1 MNTFN
6 GILLAATSDGDF
18 FKTIGGMAEKLYDK
32 ILTIAG
38 PIAILSVAVALIVSM
53 TSHNQ
58 KAVDASKQVIKWV
71 IVAFIALFILSSV
84 FAWIVGSEGLN
95 VSSKITN

>member
-6 GILLAATSDGDF
+6 GILLAATSNDF
-18 FKTIGGMAEKLYDK
+18 FGKIGDMAKTVYDK

-38 PIAILSVAVALIVSM
+38 PIAILSIAVALIVSM

-58 KAVDASKQVIKWV
+58 KAVDASKQVIKW
-71 IVAFIALFILSSV
+71 ILVAFIGLFLLSPI
-84 FAWIVGSEGLN
+84 FAWIVGSDGLD
-95 VSSKITN
+95 VATQIQQ

>member
-6 GILLAATSDGDF
+6 GILLAATSNDIFG
-18 FKTIGGMAEKLYDK
+18 TIGNMAKTLYGK

-38 PIAILSVAVALIVSM
+38 PVAILSVAVALIVSM
-53 TSHNQ
+53 TVHNQ

-71 IVAFIALFILSSV
+71 VVAFIALFLLTSI
-84 FAWIVGSEGLN
+84 FAWITGSEGLN
-95 VSSKITN
+95 VPTQ